1 MMEFPTSKK
10 ELERLGWDYV
20 DVILI
25 TGDAFIDHPA
35 FGTAI
40 IARVLENQGFRV
52 AIVPQPNWRDDLRD
66 FKKLGAP
73 RLFFGVNS
81 GSMDSMVNHYTATKR
96 LRSND
101 AYTPGGLAGQRPD
114 YAVTVYSNI
123 LKELFPETP
132 VVIGGVEASLRRF
145 SHYDYWSDSYKKSIL
160 IDSKADM
167 LIYGMGE
174 RPIVAIAKAL
184 QAGKSISEL
193 TNIPQTAFLT
203 KSLTVC
209 NENPIA
215 LNSYDDCLKDKIL
228 DAKNFR
234 IIEEQS
240 NLCKSEKISQK
251 YGDEYVVVNEPY
263 PTISTEELDAI
274 YALPYSRLPHS
285 RYAKKPPIP
294 AFDMIKDSV
303 TIHRGCFGA
312 CSFCTIS
319 AHQGKFIASRSE
331 KSILQELEKIAQNPN
346 FKGHITDLG
355 APSANMYGMCGK
367 DQNLCQQCKRPSC
380 LFPQKCKNLN
390 DSHVRLTKLYEQVE
404 KIQGI
409 KHVTIGSGIRYDLL
423 NGAEGEKEY
432 MSQLIRK
439 HVSGRLKVAPEHTED
454 SVLKLMRKPSF
465 TMFEKFKK
473 SFDEL
478 NQKYGMREQI
488 IPYFISSHPGCKA
501 QDMKNLEQRL
511 RTLRVMPEQVQDFT
525 PTPMTLST
533 TMFYTGVNPYTMEP
547 VFSAKTKEDKD
558 KQKSF
563 FFWYKG
569 GEKRPQKPR
578 LNSPFRPKNKK

>member
-1 MMEFPTSKK
+1 MMELPTSKK
-10 ELERLGWDYV
+10 EMERLGWDYV

-25 TGDAFIDHPA
+25 TGDAYIDHPA

-40 IARVLENQGFRV
+40 IARVLENEGLRV
-52 AIVPQPNWRDDLRD
+52 AVVPQPNWRDDLRD
-66 FKKLGAP
+66 FKKLGTP
-73 RLFFGVNS
+73 RLFFGVNA
-81 GSMDSMVNHYTATKR
+81 GCMDSMVNHYTATKR

-123 LKELFPETP
+123 LRNLFPETP
-132 VVIGGVEASLRRF
+132 IVIGGIEASLRRF

-160 IDSKADM
+160 IDSKADL

-174 RPIVAIAKAL
+174 RPIVAVAKAL
-184 QAGKSISEL
+184 QEGKTISEL
-193 TNIPQTAFLT
+193 TNIPQTAFCTDSLSICGT
-203 KSLTVC
+203 KPVELH
-209 NENPIA
+209 
-215 LNSYDDCLKDKIL
+215 SYEDCLKNKLL

-240 NLCKSEKISQK
+240 NLCKSEKIAQK
-251 YGDEYVVVNEPY
+251 YGNKYVVVNEPY
-263 PTISTEELDAI
+263 PTISTEELDAV
-274 YALPYSRLPHS
+274 YDLPYSRLPHS

-294 AFDMIKDSV
+294 AYDMIKHSV

-331 KSILQELEKIAQNPN
+331 QSILKELSKIAQSND

-355 APSANMYGMCGK
+355 APSANMYGMSGRDK
-367 DQNLCQQCKRPSC
+367 KLCEMCKRASC

-390 DSHVRLTKLYEQVE
+390 DSHVRLTNLYKQAEQI
-404 KIQGI
+404 KGI

-423 NGAEGEKEY
+423 HGAEGEKEY
-432 MSQLIRK
+432 TAQLVRK

-465 TMFEKFKK
+465 LQFEQFKK
-473 SFDEL
+473 SFDEI
-478 NQKYGMREQI
+478 NQKYGLKEQI
-488 IPYFISSHPGCKA
+488 IPYFISSHPGCNA
-501 QDMKNLEQRL
+501 QDMKKLEQRL
-511 RTLRVMPEQVQDFT
+511 RALRVMPEQVQDFT

-569 GEKRPQKPR
+569 GDKRFPRAKQNSSHRHQK
-578 LNSPFRPKNKK
+578 

>member
-1 MMEFPTSKK
+1 MELPTSKK
-10 ELERLGWDYV
+10 EMERLGWDYV

-25 TGDAFIDHPA
+25 TGDAYIDHPA

-40 IARVLENQGFRV
+40 IARVLEHAGLRV

-66 FKKLGAP
+66 FKKMGAP
-73 RLFFGVNS
+73 RLFFGVNA

-114 YAVTVYSNI
+114 YAVTVYSTI
-123 LKELFPETP
+123 LKQLFPDVP
-132 VVIGGVEASLRRF
+132 VVIGGIEASLRRF
-145 SHYDYWSDSYKKSIL
+145 SHYDYWSDSYKKSVL
-160 IDSKADM
+160 IDSHAD
-167 LIYGMGE
+167 LLVYGMGE
-174 RPIVAIAKAL
+174 RPMVAVAEAL
-184 QAGKSISEL
+184 QEGKKVSEL
-193 TNIPQTAFLT
+193 TEIPQTAYVT
-203 KSLTVC
+203 KSLEHCSRKPVM
-209 NENPIA
+209 
-215 LNSYDDCLKDKIL
+215 LHSYEDCLKNKVL

-240 NLCKSEKISQK
+240 NVWDVERLAQQF
-251 YGDEYVVVNEPY
+251 GNEYVVINEPY

-331 KSILQELEKIAQNPN
+331 KSILNELQEIAKAPQ

-355 APSANMYGMCGK
+355 APSANMYGMHGK
-367 DQNLCQQCKRPSC
+367 DQTLCQKCKRPSC
-380 LFPQKCKNLN
+380 LFPAKCKNLN
-390 DSHVRLTKLYEQVE
+390 DSHVRLTKLYEKAE
-404 KIQGI
+404 RISGI
-409 KHVTIGSGIRYDLL
+409 KHLTIGSGIRYDLL
-423 NGAEGEKEY
+423 QGAPGEKEY
-432 MSQLIRK
+432 ITQLIRK

-454 SVLKLMRKPSF
+454 AVLKSMRKPSF
-465 TMFEKFKK
+465 QLFEKFKTT
-473 SFDEL
+473 FDEV
-478 NQKYGMREQI
+478 NQKYGLREQI
-488 IPYFISSHPGCKA
+488 IPYFISSHPNCRP
-501 QDMKNLEQRL
+501 QDMRKLEQQL
-511 RTLRVMPEQVQDFT
+511 RSMHLMPEQVQDFT

-533 TMFYTGVNPYTMEP
+533 VMFYTGVNPYTMEP
-547 VFSAKTKEDKD
+547 VFSAKSKAEKD
-558 KQKSF
+558 EQKSF
-563 FFWYKG
+563 FFWYKPK
-569 GEKRPQKPR
+569 EQYKKQPWTK
-578 LNSPFRPKNKK
+578 NSPRKKC